1 MWELIKGLFTSGK
14 ILESAKDIIDE
25 VVTSKEEKA
34 KLHIMFEQMLNEHEQ
49 TILKMEVK
57 DRDSARNREIE
68 TAKVGSRNFTQNILA
83 YVGVIGF
90 FAMMGYLLSNGLGEM
105 NAEESFI
112 IGNLTGM
119 AGAIAKDIFSY
130 YFGSSKGE
138 HDTRPQA
145 FDWQRF
151 KNSDEFRKIK
161 ELGKD
166 KGK

>member
-1 MWELIKGLFTSGK
+1 MWELVKGLFTSGK
-14 ILESAKDIIDE
+14 ILDSARGIIDE

-34 KLHIMFEQMLNEHEQ
+34 QLYIKFEEMLNQHEE

-68 TAKVGSRNFTQNILA
+68 TAKAGSRNFTQNILA

-90 FAMMGYLLSNGLGEM
+90 FAMMGYLLSSGLGEM
-105 NAEESFI
+105 SAEESFI

-119 AGAIAKDIFSY
+119 AGAIAKDIFGY

-138 HDTRPQA
+138 QDARPQA

-151 KNSDEFRKIK
+151 KNSEEFKKIK
-161 ELGKD
+161 DLGKD

>member
-1 MWELIKGLFTSGK
+1 MWELVKGLFTSGK
-14 ILESAKDIIDE
+14 ILDSARGIIDE

-34 KLHIMFEQMLNEHEQ
+34 QLYIKFEEMLNQHEEN
-49 TILKMEVK
+49 ILQMEVK

-68 TAKVGSRNFTQNILA
+68 TAKVGSRNITQNILA
-83 YVGVIGF
+83 YMGVMGF

-105 NAEESFI
+105 SAEESFI
-112 IGNLTGM
+112 IGNITGM
-119 AGAIAKDIFSY
+119 AGAIAKDIFGY

-138 HDTRPQA
+138 HDARPQA

-161 ELGKD
+161 DLGKD
-166 KGK
+166 KVK

>member
-1 MWELIKGLFTSGK
+1 MWELVKGLFTSGK
-14 ILESAKDIIDE
+14 ILDSARGIIDE

-34 KLHIMFEQMLNEHEQ
+34 QLYIKFEEMLNQHEE

-68 TAKVGSRNFTQNILA
+68 TAKAGSRNFTQNILA
-83 YVGVIGF
+83 YVGVVGF
-90 FAMMGYLLSNGLGEM
+90 FAMTGYLLSSGLGEM
-105 NAEESFI
+105 SAEESFI

-119 AGAIAKDIFSY
+119 AGAIAKDIFGY

-138 HDTRPQA
+138 QDARPQA

-151 KNSDEFRKIK
+151 KNSEEFKKIK
-161 ELGKD
+161 DLGKD